1 MTILYLIILALL
13 VLFSWVGSA
22 YGLMLPDGMLIPN
35 LLGADSV
42 RYFVR
47 HSIEHI
53 ASAPLVEVILL
64 LMMISAVGQC
74 GLWRYLV
81 EALRE
86 RTLPTLTRRQV
97 YSLRVS
103 VVIFVVCVLIIT
115 LGFVGPQ
122 GNLLSVTGRVAGG
135 PFAAGWLPLTC
146 VCVCVPCVC
155 YGWLSGVWSTERDIL
170 TALTTAMSLEWIAFI
185 ETFPRP
191 GIPKKLSSISEPV
204 KRYGIARDTYV
215 TIGISEFRSTCTNS
229 TRDSGSPFILAV
241 RT

>member
-122 GNLLSVTGRVAGG
+122 GNLLSVTGRIAGG

-155 YGWLSGVWSTERDIL
+155 YGWLSGVWGTERDIL
-170 TALTTAMSLEWIAFI
+170 TALTTA
-185 ETFPRP
+185 
-191 GIPKKLSSISEPV
+191 
-204 KRYGIARDTYV
+204 IARCSSYFV
-215 TIGISEFRSTCTNS
+215 TLIIGSQVMAAIRYLHLFELLGWGDVATTICSLLLY
-229 TRDSGSPFILAV
+229 GLPLILVLVTKSKAPHHMM
-241 RT
+241 